1 MKKICSWLLAISMLL
16 GVSTVAMAEGE
27 ESIQTELVEYMIQV
41 NQQLGLVLTE
51 SEIEQ
56 LEITVEQAAKKY
68 SEAEGITMAEAYD
81 KLLEEAM
88 NGAPLLSAS
97 ELSAYASRTVVLPT
111 ASTGAIFFIDSESA
125 WNHVGLYTSSTYIVE
140 SMPEDGVQYWKYN
153 DPEAYQNVVTNP
165 ADGVN
170 DSCIMT
176 VDTTTSKRKAAA
188 AWPGENIEAGTPY
201 DYDFL
206 DNKQDYYTSGAN
218 TTKSELDALNC
229 SELVWKAYKKAANI
243 DLDGNGGLGVYP
255 NDVLDS
261 DNTTKV
267 QGNWW

>member
-1 MKKICSWLLAISMLL
+1 MKKICSCLLAISMLL

-97 ELSAYASRTVVLPT
+97 EPSAYASRTVVLPT

-125 WNHVGLYTSSTYIVE
+125 
-140 SMPEDGVQYWKYN
+140 
-153 DPEAYQNVVTNP
+153 
-165 ADGVN
+165 
-170 DSCIMT
+170 
-176 VDTTTSKRKAAA
+176 
-188 AWPGENIEAGTPY
+188 
-201 DYDFL
+201 
-206 DNKQDYYTSGAN
+206 
-218 TTKSELDALNC
+218 
-229 SELVWKAYKKAANI
+229 
-243 DLDGNGGLGVYP
+243 
-255 NDVLDS
+255 
-261 DNTTKV
+261 
-267 QGNWW
+267 